1 MKLQVLQ
8 AFYLLLWITSK
19 KKEIKFTHFDRHLA
33 ELTSQKNTLSYEN
46 GKLQSEVEQL
56 QGELTSVKANHRD
69 VEKVQ
74 KNLKQAET
82 KIRKVSNLLVKL
94 LLSQSCNILL

>member
-1 MKLQVLQ
+1 MKTRVYQLVCLIRTHFMQ
-8 AFYLLLWITSK
+8 TS
-19 KKEIKFTHFDRHLA
+19 FTHFDRHLA

-82 KIRKVSNLLVKL
+82 KLRKVSNLLVKL
-94 LLSQSCNILL
+94 LLSLSCNILL